1 MANRL
6 HTPLCDMLGMEYPIL
21 LAGMAVGGSQDLAPT
36 PVEMVA
42 AISNAGALG
51 VLGDNF
57 RNLDEMDE
65 GIRRLQSLVGDK
77 PYGMDFLVPATRA
90 EVTAT
95 SNREL
100 YAQVA
105 PQYPQHVALVQEL
118 IEEYGFEAEEVSEQ
132 PPMSTELLRKKIEI
146 VLDNKVPLFAAA
158 TGEPPEWF
166 TEQGHAQGMKF
177 IGMTGAVRHAQRQVA
192 ANVDIITAQ
201 GTEAGGHTGNI
212 STFVLVPQVV
222 DEVSPRPVLAAGGI
236 GTGRH
241 VAAALALGA
250 QGCWV
255 GTAFLVAEENNIPD
269 AHKDQILGAR
279 SDEFTTSKFSSGKQQ
294 RAYQNAVKLKWAAS
308 GLEALPMPL
317 QGLIQEPFTKAARKA
332 GRLDLIGN
340 PSGQIGG
347 MLKERRPAR
356 DILMDLV
363 NGAEETIEQLQGN
376 LR

>member
-6 HTPLCDMLGMEYPIL
+6 HTPLCDTLGMEYPIL

-65 GIRRLQSLVGDK
+65 GIRRLKSLVGDK

-90 EVTAT
+90 EVTAS

-118 IEEYGFEAEEVSEQ
+118 IEEYGFEAEEVSESE
-132 PPMSTELLRKKIEI
+132 PMSTELLRKKFEI

-166 TEQGHAQGMKF
+166 AQQAHAQGMKL

-192 ANVDIITAQ
+192 ADVDIITAQ

-294 RAYQNAVKLKWAAS
+294 RAFQNAVKLKWAAS
-308 GLEALPMPL
+308 GLDALPMPL
-317 QGLIQEPFTKAARKA
+317 QGLIQEPFTRAARKA

-356 DILMDLV
+356 DILMDMV
-363 NGAEETIEQLQGN
+363 NDAEEVIEQLQGN

>member
-6 HTPLCDMLGMEYPIL
+6 HTPLCDTLGMEYPIL

-42 AISNAGALG
+42 AITNAGALG

-65 GIRRLQSLVGDK
+65 GIRRLKSLVGDK
-77 PYGMDFLVPATRA
+77 PYGVDFLVPATRA

-132 PPMSTELLRKKIEI
+132 PPMSTELLRKKFEI

-166 TEQGHAQGMKF
+166 AQQAHAQGMKL

-192 ANVDIITAQ
+192 ADVDIITAQ

-347 MLKERRPAR
+347 MLKERKPAR
-356 DILMDLV
+356 TILMDMV
-363 NGAEETIEQLQGN
+363 NQAEETIDQLQGN

>member
-6 HTPLCDMLGMEYPIL
+6 HTPLCDTLGMEYPIL

-42 AISNAGALG
+42 AITNAGALG

-65 GIRRLQSLVGDK
+65 GIRRLKSLVGDK
-77 PYGMDFLVPATRA
+77 PYGVDFLVPATRA

-132 PPMSTELLRKKIEI
+132 PPMSTELLRKKFEI

-166 TEQGHAQGMKF
+166 AQQAHAQGMKL
-177 IGMTGAVRHAQRQVA
+177 IGMTGAVRHAQRQVCRGRGHHHGAGHGRRA
-192 ANVDIITAQ
+192 ATRA
-201 GTEAGGHTGNI
+201 NI

-222 DEVSPRPVLAAGGI
+222 DEVSPRPVLAAG
-236 GTGRH
+236 RH
-241 VAAALALGA
+241 RDRAARAAAYGGRLGRRA
-250 QGCWV
+250 AGS
-255 GTAFLVAEENNIPD
+255 
-269 AHKDQILGAR
+269 AR
-279 SDEFTTSKFSSGKQQ
+279 LSWWRKRTTSRTRTRTRSWGRARMSSRRASSRPASSSG
-294 RAYQNAVKLKWAAS
+294 R
-308 GLEALPMPL
+308 
-317 QGLIQEPFTKAARKA
+317 TRT
-332 GRLDLIGN
+332 R
-340 PSGQIGG
+340 
-347 MLKERRPAR
+347 
-356 DILMDLV
+356 
-363 NGAEETIEQLQGN
+363 
-376 LR
+376 

>member
-6 HTPLCDMLGMEYPIL
+6 HTPLCDTLGMEYPIL

-42 AISNAGALG
+42 AITNAGALG

-65 GIRRLQSLVGDK
+65 GIRKLKSLVGDK
-77 PYGMDFLVPATRA
+77 PYGVDFLVPATRA

-118 IEEYGFEAEEVSEQ
+118 LEEFGFEAEEVSESE
-132 PPMSTELLRKKIEI
+132 PMSTELLRKKFEI

-166 TEQGHAQGMKF
+166 AQQAHAQGMKL

-192 ANVDIITAQ
+192 ADVDIITAQ

-236 GTGRH
+236 GSGRH

-255 GTAFLVAEENNIPD
+255 GTAFLVAEENHIPS
-269 AHKDQILGAR
+269 AHQDQILGAR

-317 QGLIQEPFTKAARKA
+317 QGLIQEPFTRAARKA

-347 MLKERRPAR
+347 MLKERKPAR
-356 DILMDLV
+356 QILMDMV
-363 NGAEETIEQLQGN
+363 NEAEEVIEQLQGN

>member
-6 HTPLCDMLGMEYPIL
+6 YTPLCDMLGMEYPIL
-21 LAGMAVGGSQDLAPT
+21 LAGMAVGGTQELAPT
-36 PVEMVA
+36 PVDMVA
-42 AISNAGALG
+42 AITNAGALG

-65 GIRRLQSLVGDK
+65 GITRLKSLVGDK
-77 PYGMDFLVPATRA
+77 PYGVDFLVPATRA

-95 SNREL
+95 SNKEL

-118 IEEYGFEAEEVSEQ
+118 IEEYGFDAEDPSEGE
-132 PPMSTELLRKKIEI
+132 PMSTELLRKKFEI
-146 VLDNKVPLFAAA
+146 VLDHKVPLFAAA

-166 TEQGHAQGMKF
+166 AQQAHQQGMKL

-192 ANVDIITAQ
+192 ADVDIITAQ

-294 RAYQNAVKLKWAAS
+294 RAYQNAVKIRWAAS

-317 QGLIQEPFTKAARKA
+317 QGLIQEPFTRAARKA

-347 MLKERRPAR
+347 MLKERKPAR
-356 DILMDLV
+356 QILMEMV
-363 NGAEETIEQLQGN
+363 NEAEEVIDQLQGN

>member
-1 MANRL
+1 
-6 HTPLCDMLGMEYPIL
+6 MEYPIL

-77 PYGMDFLVPATRA
+77 PYGVDFLVPATRA

-166 TEQGHAQGMKF
+166 TQQGHAQGMKF

-192 ANVDIITAQ
+192 ADVDIITAQ

-250 QGCWV
+250 QGVWV

-347 MLKERRPAR
+347 MLKERKPAR
-356 DILMDLV
+356 TILMDMV
-363 NGAEETIEQLQGN
+363 NQAEETIEQLQGN

>member
-6 HTPLCDMLGMEYPIL
+6 HTPLCDTLGMEYPIL

-65 GIRRLQSLVGDK
+65 GIRRLKSLVGDK

-90 EVTAT
+90 EVTAS

-118 IEEYGFEAEEVSEQ
+118 IEEYGFEAEEVSESE
-132 PPMSTELLRKKIEI
+132 PMSTELLRKKFEI

-166 TEQGHAQGMKF
+166 AQQAHAQGMKL

-192 ANVDIITAQ
+192 ADVDIITAQ

-294 RAYQNAVKLKWAAS
+294 RAFQNAVKLKWAAS
-308 GLEALPMPL
+308 GLDALPMPL
-317 QGLIQEPFTKAARKA
+317 QGLIQEPFTRAARKA

-356 DILMDLV
+356 DILMDMV
-363 NGAEETIEQLQGN
+363 NEAEEVIEQLQGN